1 MQDDEIYFKIYKW
14 MYKRLGLKGAEL
26 EIYALIYSFSSSG
39 KPFTNSANW
48 IGDLI
53 GLKRWQ
59 ITNILKI
66 LTEKNYI
73 LKENSAKGYA
83 NSYTV
88 NPDFVYTPEK
98 TPTETIPAPETPAK
112 NSTDNPQVNIIVE
125 KFNEIC
131 TDLERV
137 NKISSTSSNEIE
149 KLLKIGYTESD
160 FEKCFQTVNLSRFL
174 RGEKSKFKAQFSWII
189 KHFEDVLS
197 GKYTDTQPAFTD
209 LEHFEED
216 YEIFVNNYDAWENLS
231 KPKAKTEKD
240 YMDEYEALWNN
251 YDLPEKTHT
260 QKDEPEFTDDEKQKF
275 KLKMECEVY
284 SCKTEQEEREM
295 LESFKV
301 LSKPRYWE
309 YFKQNYE
316 LQYTSNAQML

>member
-14 MYKRLGLKGAEL
+14 MYKRLGLKGGEL
-26 EIYALIYSFSSSG
+26 NIYALIYSFSSSG
-39 KPFTNSANW
+39 KPFTKSANW
-48 IGDLI
+48 ISDLI
-53 GLKRWQ
+53 GLKRCQ

-88 NPDFVYTPEK
+88 NPEFVYTP
-98 TPTETIPAPETPAK
+98 TEPIPVPETPAK

-137 NKISSTSSNEIE
+137 NKISSKTVEKIE
-149 KLLKIGYTESD
+149 NLLKNGYTERD
-160 FEKCFQTVNLSRFL
+160 FEKCFKTVNASRFL
-174 RGEKSKFKAQFSWII
+174 RGQKNKFKAQFSWIVDP
-189 KHFEDVLS
+189 KNFETVLS
-197 GKYTDTQPAFTD
+197 GRYTDMQDFEVAG
-209 LEHFEED
+209 LEHCKED
-216 YEIFVNNYDAWENLS
+216 YEIFINNFS
-231 KPKAKTEKD
+231 
-240 YMDEYEALWNN
+240 DEYEELWNN
-251 YDLPEKTHT
+251 YEAWDNSSMPKKEE
-260 QKDEPEFTDDEKQKF
+260 EPGKPDITDDEKEQF
-275 KLKMECEVY
+275 KIKMECEVY

-295 LESFKV
+295 LETFKKI
-301 LSKPRYWE
+301 SEPKYWA
-309 YFKQNYE
+309 YFKQNYK

>member
-14 MYKRLGLKGAEL
+14 MYKRLGLKGGEL

-39 KPFTNSANW
+39 NPFTKSANW
-48 IGDLI
+48 ISDLI
-53 GLKRWQ
+53 GLKRRQ
-59 ITNILKI
+59 ITDILKN

-88 NPDFVYTPEK
+88 NPDFVYTP
-98 TPTETIPAPETPAK
+98 TEPIPAPETPAK

-137 NKISSTSSNEIE
+137 NKISSKTVEKIE
-149 KLLKIGYTESD
+149 NLLKNGYTERD
-160 FEKCFQTVNLSRFL
+160 FEKCFKTVNASRFL
-174 RGEKSKFKAQFSWII
+174 RGQKNKFKAQFSWIVDP
-189 KHFEDVLS
+189 KNFEKVLS
-197 GKYTDTQPAFTD
+197 GIYTDMQAFEVAG
-209 LEHFEED
+209 LEHFKED
-216 YEIFVNNYDAWENLS
+216 NDFS
-231 KPKAKTEKD
+231 
-240 YMDEYEALWNN
+240 DEYEELWNN
-251 YDLPEKTHT
+251 FDAWDNSSMPKKEE
-260 QKDEPEFTDDEKQKF
+260 EPGVPDITDDENQDFKFTNDENQDF

-295 LESFKV
+295 LETFKKI
-301 LSKPRYWE
+301 SKPRYWA
-309 YFKQNYE
+309 YFKQNYK

>member
-14 MYKRLGLKGAEL
+14 MYKRLGLKGGEL

-39 KPFTNSANW
+39 NPFTKSANW
-48 IGDLI
+48 ISDLI
-53 GLKRWQ
+53 GLKRCQ

-88 NPDFVYTPEK
+88 NPDFVYTP
-98 TPTETIPAPETPAK
+98 TEPIPVPETPAK

-137 NKISSTSSNEIE
+137 NKISSKTVEKIE
-149 KLLKIGYTESD
+149 NLLKNGYTERD
-160 FEKCFQTVNLSRFL
+160 FEKCFKTVNASRFL
-174 RGEKSKFKAQFSWII
+174 RGQKNKFKAQFSWIVDP
-189 KHFEDVLS
+189 KNFETVLS
-197 GKYTDTQPAFTD
+197 GRYTDMQDFEVAG
-209 LEHFEED
+209 LEHFKED
-216 YEIFVNNYDAWENLS
+216 NDFS
-231 KPKAKTEKD
+231 
-240 YMDEYEALWNN
+240 DEYEELWNN
-251 YDLPEKTHT
+251 FDAWDNSSMPKKEE
-260 QKDEPEFTDDEKQKF
+260 EPGVPDITDDENQDFKFTNDENQDF

-295 LESFKV
+295 LETFKKI
-301 LSKPRYWE
+301 SKPRYWA
-309 YFKQNYE
+309 YFKQNYK

>member
-1 MQDDEIYFKIYKW
+1 MPNL
-14 MYKRLGLKGAEL
+14 LGLKGAEL
-26 EIYALIYSFSSSG
+26 EIYAIIYSFSSSG
-39 KPFTNSANW
+39 KPFTKSANW
-48 IGDLI
+48 IGDLT

-59 ITNILKI
+59 ITNVLKI

-98 TPTETIPAPETPAK
+98 TPTEPIPVPETPAK

-137 NKISSTSSNEIE
+137 NKISSKTVEKIE
-149 KLLKIGYTESD
+149 NLLKNGYTERD
-160 FEKCFQTVNLSRFL
+160 FEKCFKTVNASRFL
-174 RGEKSKFKAQFSWII
+174 RGQKNKFKAQFSWIVDP
-189 KHFEDVLS
+189 KNFEKVLS
-197 GKYTDTQPAFTD
+197 GIYTDMQAFEVAG
-209 LEHFEED
+209 LEHFKED
-216 YEIFVNNYDAWENLS
+216 NDFS
-231 KPKAKTEKD
+231 
-240 YMDEYEALWNN
+240 DEYEELWNN
-251 YDLPEKTHT
+251 FDAWDNSSMPKKEE
-260 QKDEPEFTDDEKQKF
+260 EPGVPDITDDENQDFKFTNDENQDF

-295 LESFKV
+295 LETFKKI
-301 LSKPRYWE
+301 SKPRYWE
-309 YFKQNYE
+309 YFKQNYK

>member
-26 EIYALIYSFSSSG
+26 NIYALIYSFSSSG
-39 KPFTNSANW
+39 KPFTKSANW

-98 TPTETIPAPETPAK
+98 TPTEPIPVSETPAK

-137 NKISSTSSNEIE
+137 NKISSKTVEKIE
-149 KLLKIGYTESD
+149 NLLKNGYTEMD
-160 FEKCFQTVNLSRFL
+160 FEKCFKTVNASRFL
-174 RGEKSKFKAQFSWII
+174 RGQKCKFKAQFSWII
-189 KHFEDVLS
+189 NHFEDVLS
-197 GKYTDTQPAFTD
+197 GRYTDMQAFEVAG
-209 LEHFEED
+209 LEHFKED
-216 YEIFVNNYDAWENLS
+216 NDFS
-231 KPKAKTEKD
+231 
-240 YMDEYEALWNN
+240 DEYEELWNN
-251 YDLPEKTHT
+251 FDAWDNSSMPKKEE
-260 QKDEPEFTDDEKQKF
+260 EPGEPDITDDEKEQF
-275 KLKMECEVY
+275 KIKMDAEIY
-284 SCKTEQEEREM
+284 TCKNEQEERKMIEYVK
-295 LESFKV
+295 E
-301 LSKPRYWE
+301 LSDQKYWG
-309 YFKQNYE
+309 YFKQNYK
-316 LQYTSNAQML
+316 LQYTSNIQYL

>member
-1 MQDDEIYFKIYKW
+1 MQDDEIYFKTYKW

-26 EIYALIYSFSSSG
+26 QIYAIIYSFSSTG
-39 KPFTNSANW
+39 KAFTKSANW

-73 LKENSAKGYA
+73 LKENSAKGHA

-98 TPTETIPAPETPAK
+98 TPTEPIPAPETPAK

-137 NKISSTSSNEIE
+137 NKISSKTVEKIE
-149 KLLKIGYTESD
+149 NLLKNGYTERD
-160 FEKCFQTVNLSRFL
+160 FEKCFKTVNASRFL
-174 RGEKSKFKAQFSWII
+174 RGQKNKFKAQFSWIVDP
-189 KHFEDVLS
+189 KNFETVLS
-197 GKYTDTQPAFTD
+197 GRYTDMQDFEVAG

-216 YEIFVNNYDAWENLS
+216 NDFS
-231 KPKAKTEKD
+231 
-240 YMDEYEALWNN
+240 DEYEELWNN
-251 YDLPEKTHT
+251 FDAWDNSSMPKKEEEPGEPDITDGEK
-260 QKDEPEFTDDEKQKF
+260 ERF
-275 KLKMECEVY
+275 KIKMDAEIY
-284 SCKTEQEEREM
+284 TCKNEQEERKMIEYVK
-295 LESFKV
+295 E
-301 LSKPRYWE
+301 LSDQKYWG
-309 YFKQNYE
+309 YFKQNYK
-316 LQYTSNAQML
+316 LQYTSNIQYL

>member
-14 MYKRLGLKGAEL
+14 MYKRLGLKGGEL

-39 KPFTNSANW
+39 NPFTKSANW
-48 IGDLI
+48 ISDLI
-53 GLKRWQ
+53 GLKRCQ

-98 TPTETIPAPETPAK
+98 TPTEPIPAPETPAK

-137 NKISSTSSNEIE
+137 NKISSKTVEKIE
-149 KLLKIGYTESD
+149 NLLKNGYTERD
-160 FEKCFQTVNLSRFL
+160 FEKCFKTVNASRFL
-174 RGEKSKFKAQFSWII
+174 RGQKNKFKAQFSWIVDP
-189 KHFEDVLS
+189 KNFETVLS
-197 GKYTDTQPAFTD
+197 GRYTDMQDFEVAG
-209 LEHFEED
+209 LEHFKED
-216 YEIFVNNYDAWENLS
+216 NDFS
-231 KPKAKTEKD
+231 
-240 YMDEYEALWNN
+240 DEYEELWNN
-251 YDLPEKTHT
+251 FDAWDNSSMPKKEE
-260 QKDEPEFTDDEKQKF
+260 EPGEPDITDDEKEQF
-275 KLKMECEVY
+275 KIKMDAEIY
-284 SCKTEQEEREM
+284 TCKNEQEERKMIEYVK
-295 LESFKV
+295 E
-301 LSKPRYWE
+301 LSDQKYWG
-309 YFKQNYE
+309 YFKQNYK
-316 LQYTSNAQML
+316 LQYTSNIQYL

>member
-98 TPTETIPAPETPAK
+98 TPTVTIPAPETPAK

-137 NKISSTSSNEIE
+137 NKISSTSSDEIE

-197 GKYTDTQPAFTD
+197 GKYTDTQPTFTD

-240 YMDEYEALWNN
+240 YMEEYEALWNN

>member
-26 EIYALIYSFSSSG
+26 NIYALIYSFSSSG
-39 KPFTNSANW
+39 KPFTKSANW
-48 IGDLI
+48 ISDLI
-53 GLKRWQ
+53 GLKRCQ

-98 TPTETIPAPETPAK
+98 TPTETIPVPETPAK

-137 NKISSTSSNEIE
+137 NKISSKTVEKIE
-149 KLLKIGYTESD
+149 NLLKNGYTERD
-160 FEKCFQTVNLSRFL
+160 FEKCFKTVNASRFL
-174 RGEKSKFKAQFSWII
+174 RGQKNKFKAQFSWIVDP
-189 KHFEDVLS
+189 KNFETVLS
-197 GKYTDTQPAFTD
+197 GRYTDMQDFEVAG
-209 LEHFEED
+209 LEHFKED
-216 YEIFVNNYDAWENLS
+216 NDFS
-231 KPKAKTEKD
+231 
-240 YMDEYEALWNN
+240 DEYEELWNN
-251 YDLPEKTHT
+251 FDAWDNSSMPKKEE
-260 QKDEPEFTDDEKQKF
+260 EPGEPDITDDEKEQF
-275 KLKMECEVY
+275 KIKMDAEIY
-284 SCKTEQEEREM
+284 TCKNEQEERKMIEYVK
-295 LESFKV
+295 E
-301 LSKPRYWE
+301 LSDQKYWG
-309 YFKQNYE
+309 YFKQNYK

>member
-1 MQDDEIYFKIYKW
+1 

-39 KPFTNSANW
+39 KPFTKSANW
-48 IGDLI
+48 ISDLI
-53 GLKRWQ
+53 GLKRCQ

-88 NPDFVYTPEK
+88 NPDFVYTP
-98 TPTETIPAPETPAK
+98 TEPIPVPETPVK

-137 NKISSTSSNEIE
+137 NKISSKTVEKIE
-149 KLLKIGYTESD
+149 NLLKNGYTEMD
-160 FEKCFQTVNLSRFL
+160 FEKCFKTVNASRFL
-174 RGEKSKFKAQFSWII
+174 RGQKNKFKAQFSWIVDP
-189 KHFEDVLS
+189 KNFETVLS
-197 GKYTDTQPAFTD
+197 GRYTDMQDFEVAG

-216 YEIFVNNYDAWENLS
+216 NDFS
-231 KPKAKTEKD
+231 
-240 YMDEYEALWNN
+240 DEYEALWNN
-251 YDLPEKTHT
+251 FDVEPEEEEKELPEEK
-260 QKDEPEFTDDEKQKF
+260 PAVSDDEN
-275 KLKMECEVY
+275 LL
-284 SCKTEQEEREM
+284 SPEEARE
-295 LESFKV
+295 LAKKY
-301 LSKPRYWE
+301 LSPELYEK
-309 YFKQNYE
+309 NYGK
-316 LQYTSNAQML
+316 YTNNIQTL

>member
-1 MQDDEIYFKIYKW
+1 

-26 EIYALIYSFSSSG
+26 NIYALIYSFSSSG
-39 KPFTNSANW
+39 KPFTKSVNW
-48 IGDLI
+48 ISDLI
-53 GLKRWQ
+53 GLKRCQ

-98 TPTETIPAPETPAK
+98 TPTEPIPVPETPAK

-137 NKISSTSSNEIE
+137 NKIFPKTVENIE
-149 KLLKIGYTESD
+149 NLLKNGYTERD
-160 FEKCFQTVNLSRFL
+160 FEKCFKTVNASRFL
-174 RGEKSKFKAQFSWII
+174 RGQKNKFKAQFSWIVDP
-189 KHFEDVLS
+189 KNFEKVLS
-197 GKYTDTQPAFTD
+197 GIYTDMQAFEVAG
-209 LEHFEED
+209 LEHFKE
-216 YEIFVNNYDAWENLS
+216 NNDFS
-231 KPKAKTEKD
+231 
-240 YMDEYEALWNN
+240 DEYEELWNN
-251 YDLPEKTHT
+251 FDAWDNSSMPKKEE
-260 QKDEPEFTDDEKQKF
+260 EPGVPDITDDENQDFKFTNDENQDF

-295 LESFKV
+295 LETFKKI
-301 LSKPRYWE
+301 SKPRYWE
-309 YFKQNYE
+309 YFKQNYK

>member
-1 MQDDEIYFKIYKW
+1 MQDNEIYFKIYKW
-14 MYKRLGLKGAEL
+14 MPNLLGLKGAEL
-26 EIYALIYSFSSSG
+26 EIYAIIYSFSSSG
-39 KPFTNSANW
+39 KPFTKSANW
-48 IGDLI
+48 IGDLT

-59 ITNILKI
+59 ITNVLKI

-98 TPTETIPAPETPAK
+98 TPTEPIPVPETPAK

-137 NKISSTSSNEIE
+137 NKISSKTVEKIE
-149 KLLKIGYTESD
+149 NLLKNGYTERD
-160 FEKCFQTVNLSRFL
+160 FEKCFKTVNASRFL
-174 RGEKSKFKAQFSWII
+174 RGQKNKFKAQFSWIVDP
-189 KHFEDVLS
+189 KNFEKVLS
-197 GKYTDTQPAFTD
+197 GIYTDMQAFEVAG
-209 LEHFEED
+209 LEHFKED
-216 YEIFVNNYDAWENLS
+216 NDFS
-231 KPKAKTEKD
+231 
-240 YMDEYEALWNN
+240 DEYEELWNN
-251 YDLPEKTHT
+251 FDAWDNSSMPKKEE
-260 QKDEPEFTDDEKQKF
+260 EPGVPDITDDENQDFKFTNDENQDF

-295 LESFKV
+295 LETFKKI
-301 LSKPRYWE
+301 SKPRYWE
-309 YFKQNYE
+309 YFKQNYK